1 MRSTSE
7 VAGLDHIGLGGDY
20 AGVDALPEGLQD
32 VSCYPALIGALLD
45 RGWSEAD
52 CGKLTCGNLLRV
64 LAQAE
69 TAAGL
74 IQASRPPSAA
84 RIEDLDG

>member
-1 MRSTSE
+1 ELFTVK
-7 VAGLDHIGLGGDY
+7 VASGAAAVG
-20 AGVDALPEGLQD
+20 AARR
-32 VSCYPALIGALLD
+32 YPALISALLD
-45 RGWSEAD
+45 RSWSEAD